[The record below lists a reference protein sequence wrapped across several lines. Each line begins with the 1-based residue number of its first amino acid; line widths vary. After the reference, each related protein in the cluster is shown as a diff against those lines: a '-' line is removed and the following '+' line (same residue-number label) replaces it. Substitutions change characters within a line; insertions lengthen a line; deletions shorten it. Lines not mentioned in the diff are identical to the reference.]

1 MAKGSST
8 AATADEHERALLKL
22 VAGGSQAAYKELY
35 LLLSRRVYA
44 FARQMAE
51 NAELADEIMVDTMYE
66 VWRTASRF
74 RGDSKVSTWILGIAR
89 FKVLMA
95 MRSGRRH
102 DHHEDIEDFSEVF
115 DDGVPDMSVQLEMK
129 ERHAL
134 IHRCLER
141 LSADHRECI
150 HLIHFE
156 DLTMPEVAE
165 VLMIPEGTVKSRL
178 SIARKKLAACVE
190 TKQRSLATS

>member
-8 AATADEHERALLKL
+8 AVNADEHERALLEL

-51 NAELADEIMVDTMYE
+51 NAELAEEIMVDTMYE

-89 FKVLMA
+89 FKALMA

-102 DHHEDIEDFSEVF
+102 DHHDDIEDYSEVF
-115 DDGVPDMSVQLEMK
+115 EDGAPDMSVQLETR
-129 ERHAL
+129 ERNAL

-141 LSADHRECI
+141 LSEDHRECI
-150 HLIHFE
+150 HLVHFE

-165 VLMIPEGTVKSRL
+165 ILMIPEGTVKSRL

-190 TKQRSLATS
+190 TKQRSSAAT